1 MTVSTAFIMYS
12 QGSKLLLNVVIDIT
26 ISGGFP
32 IWVIVQ
38 GVVLLILGIIYLVNK
53 TKPPKI
59 TWPL

>member
-1 MTVSTAFIMYS
+1 M
-12 QGSKLLLNVVIDIT
+12 T

-32 IWVIVQ
+32 VWVIAQ